1 MKKLPDETRTY
12 TICGTPEYMAP
23 EMVSA
28 RGHNAS
34 ADVWALGI
42 LLYEML
48 CGKTPFAVKEEG
60 LNEKD
65 VTMATYSKISR
76 HQKENLE
83 FTRDDLS
90 PEVKD
95 LITQLLNPFP
105 DARLGGQNQVDINKG
120 GSVIRAHPWFDSV
133 DWIVLASKTSPCE
146 HADMMQKLFEEQLV
160 SGTEMPEMERC
171 LGEIEWLENF

>member
-1 MKKLPDETRTY
+1 MKKLPDEARTY

-28 RGHNAS
+28 RGHTAS

-48 CGKTPFAVKEEG
+48 CGQTPFAVKEEG
-60 LNEKD
+60 LGEKD
-65 VTMATYSKISR
+65 VAMAVYSKISR
-76 HQKENLE
+76 HQKDSLH
-83 FTRDDLS
+83 FVRDDLS
-90 PEVKD
+90 ESVQD
-95 LITQLLNPFP
+95 LIKQLLNPVP
-105 DARLGGQNQVDINKG
+105 DARLGGQNIVDINKG

-133 DWIVLASKTSPCE
+133 DWVALASKTSPCE
-146 HADMMQKLFEEQLV
+146 QADAMQKLFEEQLV
-160 SGTEMPEMERC
+160 SGSEMPEMERC